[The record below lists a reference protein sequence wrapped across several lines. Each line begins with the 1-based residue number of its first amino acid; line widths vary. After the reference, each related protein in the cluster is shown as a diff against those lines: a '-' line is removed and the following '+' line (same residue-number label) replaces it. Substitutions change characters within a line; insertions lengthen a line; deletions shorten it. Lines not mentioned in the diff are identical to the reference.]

1 MPMSILASI
10 DTLDL
15 RIIKS
20 KTSPNIIIAI
30 VIAMKGG
37 VLMVVSIIVS
47 SSSVLKVAISA
58 VLYVNG
64 RPIGKKGFLR

>member
-1 MPMSILASI
+1 VANMPMSILASI

-37 VLMVVSIIVS
+37 V
-47 SSSVLKVAISA
+47 
-58 VLYVNG
+58 
-64 RPIGKKGFLR
+64 